1 MCYSKWCT
9 CELSITLQNLS
20 IGFQHSIYPL
30 SVHEDVLCKF
40 TPQRIVLSF
49 VLVNLYLL
57 SCVLILKVHAYERMN
72 RIYNYNYDPCAPVYI
87 TVGDGGNHENL
98 AIPHAD
104 EPGHCP
110 QPSATVDSTFLH
122 LSSYCG
128 FNFTSGPASGQF
140 CWDRQPDWSA
150 FRDSSFGHGIIEV
163 TALHIQLLFQLFVNC
178 CVLCIV

>member
-1 MCYSKWCT
+1 
-9 CELSITLQNLS
+9 LSIYTTENCAVFCFDQ
-20 IGFQHSIYPL
+20 FT
-30 SVHEDVLCKF
+30 SVELC
-40 TPQRIVLSF
+40 
-49 VLVNLYLL
+49 
-57 SCVLILKVHAYERMN
+57 LILKVHAYERMN